1 MDRQIVCF
9 AIPTF
14 QVALARQLDTALRER
29 PVAVALSLTPRSL
42 ITEVSREARAEGI
55 HVGMPVTQARH
66 LCAALEVL
74 PPDPIHLSQADQAI
88 GTLIDR
94 FAPVRESVQPGHL
107 FLDLT
112 GTGRLFGPA
121 RDTAMRIE
129 REVIQQCGLAG
140 VAGVGS
146 NKLVSQI
153 ASTLLDPLQVWD
165 VRSGSEEAFLAPL
178 SIHALPLSPSSNK
191 TVMALFDDL
200 NLQTLGELAALDVA
214 HLQLVLGREAL
225 LVHAWSRGIDSSPVF
240 PQVKHPCVEAM
251 VSCDPDEIDVDRLE
265 GRLDKLLEEVC
276 RELRRQRRIC
286 RRLTL
291 ELKPRDASHW
301 IRSQVIH
308 PGTFWEM
315 DLASSLYALLRKAT
329 QRRARI
335 RTLTVRAEDIAPFIE
350 QPTLFDTFNDDYVSA
365 GTRKDLSARKRQLA
379 LAMDQI
385 RTRFGAQI
393 IQWGKTHAIVR
404 SS

>member
-14 QVALARQLDTALRER
+14 QVALARQADTALRDR

-55 HVGMPVTQARH
+55 HVGMPVTQARY
-66 LCAALEVL
+66 LCPALEVL
-74 PPDPIHLSQADQAI
+74 PPDPPRLSQADQTI
-88 GTLIDR
+88 GTLMDR

-165 VRSGSEEAFLAPL
+165 VRCGSEEAFLAPL
-178 SIHALPLSPSSNK
+178 SIHTLPLSPSSK
-191 TVMALFDDL
+191 RTVMALFDDL
-200 NLQTLGELAALDVA
+200 NIQTLGELAAIDVA
-214 HLQLVLGREAL
+214 PLQLVLGRDAS
-225 LVHAWSRGIDSSPVF
+225 LVHAWARGIDSSPVF
-240 PQVKHPCVEAM
+240 PQVQQPCVEAT
-251 VSCDPDEIDVDRLE
+251 VSCDPDEIDIDRLE
-265 GRLDKLLEEVC
+265 GRLDELLERVC
-276 RELRRQRRIC
+276 RELRRQQRVC
-286 RRLTL
+286 HKLTV
-291 ELKPRDASHW
+291 ELKTRDARHCTRSHT
-301 IRSQVIH
+301 IH
-308 PGTFWEM
+308 GGTFWEV
-315 DLASSLYALLRKAT
+315 DLAPLLSHFLKQAT
-329 QRRARI
+329 RRRVRI
-335 RTLTVRAEDIAPFIE
+335 RTLTVRAEDIAPLME
-350 QPTLFDTFNDDYVSA
+350 QPTLFDNLGDDHVCA
-365 GTRKDLSARKRQLA
+365 FRQNDLSARKRQLA
-379 LAMDQI
+379 LAMDQL
-385 RTRFGAQI
+385 RARFGAQI
-393 IQWGKTHAIVR
+393 IRWGKTHAIIC
-404 SS
+404 SP